1 MDGKKETRK
10 GNPII
15 KLGSCYEMRIMTVF
29 TTTKLL
35 PSMSLAIPQVRIY
48 GTEQLMMTFV
58 IKTLI
63 SRQSAPEMKIVRMG
77 QQTSH

>member
-35 PSMSLAIPQVRIY
+35 PSMFAVNRSLFPFIQI
-48 GTEQLMMTFV
+48 
-58 IKTLI
+58 
-63 SRQSAPEMKIVRMG
+63 
-77 QQTSH
+77 